1 MLCRLFKKILLG
13 SFFTIAVLAMSV
25 WAPQPVYAIE
35 CSIDTSLVA
44 GSPELAQIG
53 CPILSLLNIGI
64 LASGAVFVIMV
75 FLTAYKYAM
84 SQGDPKGIS
93 GAHLTLTYA
102 VIGFIVV
109 MGLFTFSTILSRM
122 LGAGDRFSAEN
133 ISEGFMD
140 ALNQLMN
147 LPADLVQP

>member
-1 MLCRLFKKILLG
+1 
-13 SFFTIAVLAMSV
+13 
-25 WAPQPVYAIE
+25 
-35 CSIDTSLVA
+35 
-44 GSPELAQIG
+44 
-53 CPILSLLNIGI
+53 
-64 LASGAVFVIMV
+64 
-75 FLTAYKYAM
+75 M